1 MQLHTVLNTFEVLK
15 FTPTRL
21 LSYLPAKNQKLAD
34 MKVGKKIVSLTLVKF
49 NFRMLKFIYSIK
61 QTFVFNKCI
70 IRYFFCRWKVWL
82 NIWVVSLKL
91 KKFQN

>member
-34 MKVGKKIVSLTLVKF
+34 MKVGKKIVS
-49 NFRMLKFIYSIK
+49 
-61 QTFVFNKCI
+61 
-70 IRYFFCRWKVWL
+70 
-82 NIWVVSLKL
+82 
-91 KKFQN
+91 